1 MDVDVL
7 DLMSGQDGSMM
18 MDVDNGSKMVQ
29 DLDDLASLMD
39 ERMDMRNGISKKG
52 GMRMNGLKTATKGTI
67 DEYFHASH
75 LKGKNPEID
84 TTSSKKNGDRDLGME
99 VEETKD
105 VGIRSVMHVVGP
117 TLLRKRTKKDSKKQ
131 TQTKL
136 KKKGA
141 KSRIRKGFVAKRANS
156 DSS

>member
-1 MDVDVL
+1 MAFL
-7 DLMSGQDGSMM
+7 FLEFFQ
-18 MDVDNGSKMVQ
+18 
-29 DLDDLASLMD
+29 
-39 ERMDMRNGISKKG
+39 
-52 GMRMNGLKTATKGTI
+52 
-67 DEYFHASH
+67 
-75 LKGKNPEID
+75 KNQLVAAV
-84 TTSSKKNGDRDLGME
+84 SSKKNGDRDLGME
-99 VEETKD
+99 VEEMKD
-105 VGIRSVMHVVGP
+105 VDVRSVMHVFGP